1 MSNVCL
7 ILIYHVVSSRPGQLV
22 ICGTFP
28 IFGFD
33 IGGASIQVLLRDTAV
48 MLVVDSHVNTAVM
61 NGIVGKEKTE
71 WLMF

>member
-33 IGGASIQVLLRDTAV
+33 IGGASIQVLLRDTGSDA
-48 MLVVDSHVNTAVM
+48 
-61 NGIVGKEKTE
+61 GG
-71 WLMF
+71 